1 MNKGH
6 ISSGEVINLKT
17 LKKGKSADTSLALV
31 KTKDMEVIRMV
42 VKRGKAIPEHSVEG
56 EVSVQCLKGEVLFRI
71 GEQARTLSKDDWL
84 FLDGGT
90 PHSLHAKEDCILLL
104 TILFKHKN

>member
-71 GEQARTLSKDDWL
+71 DRKSTRLNSSHVSISYAVFCLK
-84 FLDGGT
+84 
-90 PHSLHAKEDCILLL
+90 K
-104 TILFKHKN
+104 KNDRMYTY